1 MSKNIFKKCSKKVNL
16 KKIKYLIKKIKQMLQ
31 TCLNFK
37 NDAKQHN
44 YFNYFFSCKQI
55 THQIDSKLAS
65 TFH

>member
-1 MSKNIFKKCSKKVNL
+1 
-16 KKIKYLIKKIKQMLQ
+16 MLQ

-44 YFNYFFSCKQI
+44 YIFLKLLFFACKQI